1 MPPKVKLPIKK
12 KNEQSQQEKLY
23 NLQNANKV
31 SNNQNNN
38 FDNVEN
44 LQNENPESFLNNAH
58 LEQNAESA
66 GNCSA
71 HNFQNENT
79 KKNETKEENLVDSF
93 RLEMLQKELEDWK
106 NRSLRLTADL
116 TNLGRQEEINLSQT
130 RKNTKKAVVNLILP
144 FLNTL
149 YLSFAFVPN
158 ITDEKV
164 QKFVQTLQKSFTD
177 VLKDLTNNGIEL
189 VIPANGAPFD
199 PVIMTALNPPENE
212 ENARVKQVV
221 SLGLRIDNQLIRPV
235 SVML

>member
-1 MPPKVKLPIKK
+1 M
-12 KNEQSQQEKLY
+12 
-23 NLQNANKV
+23 
-31 SNNQNNN
+31 
-38 FDNVEN
+38 
-44 LQNENPESFLNNAH
+44 
-58 LEQNAESA
+58 
-66 GNCSA
+66 
-71 HNFQNENT
+71 
-79 KKNETKEENLVDSF
+79 
-93 RLEMLQKELEDWK
+93 
-106 NRSLRLTADL
+106 TADL

-164 QKFVQTLQKSFTD
+164 QKFVQTLQKSFAD

-189 VIPANGAPFD
+189 IIPASGTAFD